1 MCHMYLEMV
10 ISILAVE
17 IFKSLV
23 HDYTRCTT
31 QERILLSHERFKSV
45 WYCIVLRF

>member
-1 MCHMYLEMV
+1 MYLEII

-23 HDYTRCTT
+23 HYYTRYTT
-31 QERILLSHERFKSV
+31 QERILLSHIRLKSV
-45 WYCIVLRF
+45 WYCIFLRL